1 MISGRFFLRR
11 AQKKANN
18 PIRGGRFAPSSSPA
32 AQKFSAG
39 VGGVYWKL
47 PPIADGLPL
56 CAVRRKKRTIPFEAG
71 ADCQRLSGLRSIDK
85 SKRSHSRWVRL
96 SPVAGDAVRRVRLA
110 RRDGVVF
117 PVAVR
122 DAAVA
127 RRRALIVPGR
137 HRRGLAPAA
146 FIFFH
151 VFLLVRPVRRRPGSA
166 RRSRLR

>member
-1 MISGRFFLRR
+1 MARID
-11 AQKKANN
+11 

-32 AQKFSAG
+32 AQKFS
-39 VGGVYWKL
+39 
-47 PPIADGLPL
+47 
-56 CAVRRKKRTIPFEAG
+56 TEAG
-71 ADCQRLSGLRSIDK
+71 AVIGSDCRSSMAFRFAPCARK
-85 SKRSHSRWVRL
+85 NKGFHSRRVSL

-122 DAAVA
+122 DAVVA

-146 FIFFH
+146 FVFFH
-151 VFLLVRPVRRRPGSA
+151 LAFLLIRPAQRRPGSA
-166 RRSRLR
+166 RRSRLRRCRRRSPVLRS

>member
-1 MISGRFFLRR
+1 MEVTADCRRASTLRR
-11 AQKKANN
+11 AQKNANDS
-18 PIRGGRFAPSSSPA
+18 IRGGRFAPSSSPT

-39 VGGVYWKL
+39 VGGAIGSYCRL
-47 PPIADGLPL
+47 PTGFHFAP
-56 CAVRRKKRTIPFEAG
+56 CAE
-71 ADCQRLSGLRSIDK
+71 K

-122 DAAVA
+122 DAVVA